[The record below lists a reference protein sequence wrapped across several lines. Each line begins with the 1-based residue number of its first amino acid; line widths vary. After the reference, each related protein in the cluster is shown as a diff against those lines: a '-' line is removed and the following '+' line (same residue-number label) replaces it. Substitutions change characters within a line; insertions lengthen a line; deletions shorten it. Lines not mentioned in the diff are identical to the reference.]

1 MVKIPVGVVKIPGM
15 RGNCPRCDSRKVGTY
30 VLQTDKH
37 FLPMIGMPVTQ
48 SSVSDFYG
56 TGDSSVVI
64 TNVSCSEGEDNIRDC
79 QHFVTNLDHEDAGC
93 NEVAVV
99 CQGSLSDVVC

>member
-1 MVKIPVGVVKIPGM
+1 MK
-15 RGNCPRCDSRKVGTY
+15 
-30 VLQTDKH
+30 
-37 FLPMIGMPVTQ
+37 GMPVPQ

-64 TNVSCSEGEDNIRDC
+64 TNVSCSEGGDNIRDC
-79 QHFVTNLDHEDAGC
+79 QHFVTNLDEDAGC